1 MKKRLWISIV
11 LTAIIFSVS
20 GCIGDAIKPPV
31 TIVIPDPM
39 KTSAECNAKLDAIT
53 SGKEGPSLIR
63 QRIPNPCDA
72 LTYAVTLAKAGVIW
86 DLYKAGALAQ
96 WGVQLKEQARV
107 ANMTYADLNLLLS
120 KQIVKFN
127 GQLGGTYLLLSS
139 LLVQFNDKTVI
150 SPADMALFDAG
161 VDVIV
166 AEARRLAMI
175 TGSMVEV
182 RHDA

>member
-1 MKKRLWISIV
+1 
-11 LTAIIFSVS
+11 
-20 GCIGDAIKPPV
+20 
-31 TIVIPDPM
+31 
-39 KTSAECNAKLDAIT
+39 
-53 SGKEGPSLIR
+53 
-63 QRIPNPCDA
+63 
-72 LTYAVTLAKAGVIW
+72 
-86 DLYKAGALAQ
+86 
-96 WGVQLKEQARV
+96 
-107 ANMTYADLNLLLS
+107 LS